1 MRWPSRRARRFAFR
15 VRSAPRGWRSRSPIP
30 GAEFPAGWSG
40 GSSIRSSPPRRSGKG
55 RAWASPSPTGSSR
68 STAARSRWRALRA
81 KVPRSSSTCPSL
93 PPIRRRPP
101 RDHDLGRPHRRRQP
115 GPVTGAAPG
124 RPAADGR
131 RYRGDGR
138 LRSGGARADR
148 RPVRRRDRD
157 RHQDAGDGRP
167 GAVGRDPR
175 APAGHAHP
183 DNHRAWRERA
193 GGSRAPRRGLRLHPE
208 AYRPGLFRGGVVPRD
223 SSARAESQGEGPAA
237 GAGML
242 RRGTGAD
249 RAAAGA
255 RAARARKGGIMR
267 QGAVLIVDDEL
278 AVLQALPRALRLRM
292 DGVTVDT
299 AHSAGVALDR
309 IAARDYDAIVA
320 DIRMPGMDGLALL
333 AEIRTRRPDTPTL
346 MITAHG
352 ENDLVVG
359 ALRGGACDFIPKPI
373 DRDYFI
379 AALHR
384 AMETREARRRVKE
397 QQLALERH
405 LGELEAIG

>member
-40 GSSIRSSPPRRSGKG
+40 GSSIRSSPPRRSGKA

-81 KVPRSSSTCPSL
+81 KVPRSSSTCPAL
-93 PPIRRRPP
+93 PPRRRLPP
-101 RDHDLGRPHRRRQP
+101 RAHDLGRAHRRRQP

-148 RPVRRRDRD
+148 RPGLRRDRH

-208 AYRPGLFRGGVVPRD
+208 AYRPGLLRGGVVPRD

-255 RAARARKGGIMR
+255 RTVMT

-278 AVLQALPRALRLRM
+278 AVLQALPHALRLRM

-299 AHSAGVALDR
+299 ADSAGLALDR

-320 DIRMPGMDGLALL
+320 DIRMPGMAGLGVV
-333 AEIRTRRPDTPTL
+333 AEIR
-346 MITAHG
+346 
-352 ENDLVVG
+352 
-359 ALRGGACDFIPKPI
+359 
-373 DRDYFI
+373 
-379 AALHR
+379 
-384 AMETREARRRVKE
+384 
-397 QQLALERH
+397 
-405 LGELEAIG
+405 